1 MKKGNHS
8 DSGILVEMMRR
19 VPLKIRSSCFVGVM
33 ACLFATSALSA
44 QEKKPDEAK
53 AQPPAASEAN
63 QPSSTPKEQSYV
75 TQHTLVLDG
84 QTIHY
89 TATAGNLL
97 IRDPQNNPNGSIFY
111 VAYTENGAAVNE
123 RPVTFLYNGGPG
135 SSSVWLHMGSFGPVR
150 IETSSPNATP
160 PPPYRLVSNQYSL
173 LDKSDLVFIDAMGTG
188 FSKPVGKGK
197 LSDFLGVD
205 QDAHAFNLF
214 IARYLTV
221 NRRWNSPRFLIGES
235 YGTTRSAALAY
246 SLQESGI
253 ALNGVV
259 LISSILNFNDRTA
272 GIDNKYIDNLPSYAA
287 IAWYHDKLPSK
298 PADLGPFLE
307 SVREYARGP
316 YAEALWQGQNLGT
329 AQEDEVAQK
338 LNQMTGLSVSYLKEA
353 NLRIDPARF
362 RKELMRDERRTLGRY
377 DARFEGIDIDAA
389 GETPA
394 YDPSEVGISGAFV
407 AAFHEYLTN
416 TLNFTSN
423 DSYKATSYGPG
434 FHWDWKH
441 KPPNGEEQQNPDVAL
456 DLGAAMRQNPH
467 LKLFSANGYFDLAT
481 PFFETE
487 FDISH
492 MQLDPTL
499 RKNIRFGYYPSGHMI
514 YLNVDALKQLRSDL
528 GQFYSDAEVQPAD
541 SASH

>member
-1 MKKGNHS
+1 M
-8 DSGILVEMMRR
+8 LVKEMMRR
-19 VPLKIRSSCFVGVM
+19 MPSRIRSSWLSALMV
-33 ACLFATSALSA
+33 CLFAMSALSLA
-44 QEKKPDEAK
+44 QEKRPDEAK
-53 AQPPAASEAN
+53 AQPPATSEVN
-63 QPSSTPKEQSYV
+63 QPSSMPKEQSSV

-97 IRDPQNNPNGSIFY
+97 IRDAQNNPNGSIFF
-111 VAYTENGAAVNE
+111 VAYTENGAAANE

-135 SSSVWLHMGSFGPVR
+135 SSSVWLHMGSFGPMRV
-150 IETSSPNATP
+150 ETSSPDATP
-160 PPPYRLVSNQYSL
+160 PPPYHLVPNQYSL

-188 FSKPVGKGK
+188 FSKPVGKGN
-197 LSDFLGVD
+197 LAEFLGVD
-205 QDAHAFNLF
+205 QDTHAFNLF
-214 IARYLTV
+214 IAHYLTV

-235 YGTTRSAALAY
+235 YGTTRSAALVY

-272 GIDNKYIDNLPSYAA
+272 GLDNNYIDNLPSYAA
-287 IAWYHDKLPSK
+287 IAWYHDKLPNK
-298 PADLGPFLE
+298 PADLSAFLE
-307 SVREYARGP
+307 SVRKYARGP
-316 YAEALWQGQNLGT
+316 YAEALWQGQNLNA

-338 LNQMTGLSVSYLKEA
+338 LSQMTGLNVSYLKET
-353 NLRIDPARF
+353 NLRIEPARF
-362 RKELMRDERRTLGRY
+362 RKELLRNDRRTLGRY

-394 YDPSEVGISGAFV
+394 YDPAEAGISGAFV

-441 KPPNGEEQQNPDVAL
+441 KPPSGQEQQNPDVAL

-492 MQLDPTL
+492 MQLDPVL
-499 RKNIRFGYYPSGHMI
+499 QKNVRFGYYPSGHMI
-514 YLNVDALKQLRSDL
+514 YLNVDALKQLKADL
-528 GQFYSDAEVQPAD
+528 TQFYSDAVEQPRNN
-541 SASH
+541 SVSH